1 MKMKDILAKKNK
13 KIITVDGHATVS
25 QAVAEMV
32 SFDVGSVIV
41 LMEGIVEGI
50 FTERDAMRLWN
61 NYDNVK
67 DTPVMKFMTTNLI
80 ITNADDSIENALS
93 VMSQKNIRH
102 LLIVDGRNL
111 LGVLSMKDVVRM
123 YAGDVIANVQYVEKL
138 FM

>member
-1 MKMKDILAKKNK
+1 MKMKDILAKKDK
-13 KIITVDGHATVS
+13 KIITVDGHVTVS

-32 SFDVGSVIV
+32 SFNVGSVIV
-41 LMEGIVEGI
+41 LMQGVVEGI

-61 NYDNVK
+61 KYDTVK

-80 ITNADDSIENALS
+80 ITNADDTIENALS

-111 LGVLSMKDVVRM
+111 LGVLSMKDVVRI
-123 YAGDVIANVQYVEKL
+123 YAGNLVANVQYVEKL